1 MDWQAKLVAATGAIV
16 ATLVLTFIPGCLS
29 DASRV
34 PATSI
39 VEPARAS
46 DEGAERGV
54 QHQPTILR
62 AEAASPPVPDHSG
75 DWPIIPLQAEDPVA
89 SFPPPASVSDAGPA
103 QVADLL
109 PVQTLD
115 EPPPNQR

>member
-16 ATLVLTFIPGCLS
+16 ATVVLAFVPGCLS
-29 DASRV
+29 DASRG

-46 DEGAERGV
+46 DEGAARVV

-62 AEAASPPVPDHSG
+62 AEAAAPPVSDPSEN
-75 DWPIIPLQAEDPVA
+75 WPIIPLQAEAPLA
-89 SFPPPASVSDAGPA
+89 PSPPTAGVSDAGPA